1 MKKSHIKILFVVLV
15 ALTFL
20 LFSCSQQAE
29 APVSL
34 SIQLDPSFV
43 TSVLQPLTNTHT
55 TVVDYGPS
63 ELETRFVPY
72 LRCKVTGAVYQS
84 IEVPLTAFASD
95 PQSDGN
101 FPTLDPIT
109 VEFEPIALGKRI
121 RFEVELI
128 DATDVVFYAT
138 STEIFSIQP
147 NLPPQK
153 VKLQP
158 NSPIVLLEAAK
169 DSFNNFYIANDIED
183 LTNGNMKKIPS
194 NINFSAI
201 PNVFYSNGSSR
212 NETYISFGG
221 SGVRGSGVI
230 GFSSNSIDDKPS
242 FTGSDSVSDI
252 NGGLDFSTGKTWSYV
267 NASVNYG
274 SGSDFININALNDY
288 NLSLAM
294 DNGEIYFGFS
304 YKPEGSDYDTYY
316 TYYIFKD
323 EFPAS
328 KAGGYTPSFIN
339 SPNFSDE
346 AIVSI
351 SLEPSSDVT
360 PYIND
365 FCVRD
370 GVIYILK
377 GNKKYVTGTGNNSFY
392 STNGCLLAYNANTGD
407 LIKTYGLSDS
417 IPVSRSD
424 VKHLGFPVKFVAIK
438 PQKLVIADAGFNNV
452 NSISNPY
459 SNVNRVF
466 SFDLE
471 KKILE
476 HEADLGFSLGGG
488 GSGYCPNLF

>member
-55 TVVDYGPS
+55 TTVVDYVSS

-95 PQSDGN
+95 SQN

-128 DATDVVFYAT
+128 DAKDVVFYAT

-169 DSFNNFYIANDIED
+169 DSINTLHIANDIED
-183 LTNGNMKKIPS
+183 LTNGKMKEISS
-194 NINFSAI
+194 NIKFSAI
-201 PNVFYSNGSSR
+201 PNVFYSNGGR
-212 NETYISFGG
+212 IDETYISFE
-221 SGVRGSGVI
+221 GSGVI
-230 GFSSNSIDDKPS
+230 VFSSSIPEDDAPS
-242 FTGSDSVSDI
+242 FTGFVSDI
-252 NGGLDFSTGKTWSYV
+252 NGGLDGGLDFSTGKTWSYF
-267 NASVNYG
+267 NDSVNYG
-274 SGSDFININALNDY
+274 GSDSISVADISMYSPSF
-288 NLSLAM
+288 AM

-304 YKPEGSDYDTYY
+304 YKPEGSDYDTYD

-328 KAGGYTPSFIN
+328 DAGDNTPSFIN
-339 SPNFSDE
+339 SEDHSLIKDK
-346 AIVSI
+346 AKVSI

-377 GNKKYVTGTGNNSFY
+377 GNKKYVTAGNSSYY

-417 IPVSRSD
+417 IPVSGSD

-452 NSISNPY
+452 NSSSISDPY

-488 GSGYCPNLF
+488 GSCYCPNLF

>member
-55 TVVDYGPS
+55 TTVVGYVSS

-84 IEVPLTAFASD
+84 IEVPLTAFASVSD
-95 PQSDGN
+95 NDGN

-128 DATDVVFYAT
+128 DAKDVVFYAT

-158 NSPIVLLEAAK
+158 NSPIVLWEAAE
-169 DSFNNFYIANDIED
+169 DISFNTFYIANDIED
-183 LTNGNMKKIPS
+183 LTNGNMKEISSTIK
-194 NINFSAI
+194 FYAI
-201 PNVFYSNGSSR
+201 PNVFYSNGD
-212 NETYISFGG
+212 NIDETYISFGE
-221 SGVRGSGVI
+221 
-230 GFSSNSIDDKPS
+230 SNSINFSYSPNNYTLS
-242 FTGSDSVSDI
+242 FANFGSGI

-267 NASVNYG
+267 NDFVNYG
-274 SGSDFININALNDY
+274 SGSESDGKDFSALTDY
-288 NLSLAM
+288 NPSIDM
-294 DNGEIYFGFS
+294 DNGEIYFGINV
-304 YKPEGSDYDTYY
+304 GSKK
-316 TYYIFKD
+316 YYIFKD
-323 EFPAS
+323 KFPAS
-328 KAGGYTPSFIN
+328 DAEDDTPSFIN
-339 SPNFSDE
+339 FSDHSLITDK

-351 SLEPSSDVT
+351 SLEPSSDNIT
-360 PYIND
+360 PCIND

-377 GNKKYVTGTGNNSFY
+377 GNKKETYVIDNSSFY
-392 STNGCLLAYNANTGD
+392 STNGCLLAYNANTGA

-417 IPVSRSD
+417 IPVSGSD

-452 NSISNPY
+452 NSSSDPA

-476 HEADLGFSLGGG
+476 HEADLRFSLGG
-488 GSGYCPNLF
+488 GSGYCPKLF